1 MSTIH
6 PYFSKSRVNVFLLA
20 SDLEPGDATEQ
31 FLLLARGLP
40 RDRFAPSAGTVGAL
54 SASAADALRAAGVP
68 VASYPIRGALDFG
81 GMKRLRAAVRATNPA
96 LVHAFGPRAVRA
108 AQLVVNHTRTGSAP
122 RVAVSGAAACGDGV
136 AGWLARRA
144 LRRADRVL
152 TTGWT
157 EGQRYQRLWVPGERL
172 SRAQFAV
179 EPAAAPADRAA
190 FCKEIG
196 VPTDARLI
204 FAGGAL
210 DAAHGVREAVRA
222 FDMLRYN
229 NKAAHLVLIGDG
241 PERQPAADL
250 ARALAF
256 DDNRVRFAGARS
268 DLAALTPLAEQ
279 VWVTRAT
286 GGELL
291 ALRAMAAGAPVV
303 AFDTPE
309 LQEVIDDGN
318 TGHIVPLGDRPALAM
333 KAQVLLSYPEVAKRM
348 GEAGRA
354 WAERFSA
361 ARMIDQHARVY
372 AELGS

>member
-1 MSTIH
+1 
-6 PYFSKSRVNVFLLA
+6 VNVFLLV
-20 SDLEPGDATEQ
+20 SDLDPGDATEQ

-40 RDRFAPSAGTVGAL
+40 RDRFALSAGAVGA
-54 SASAADALRAAGVP
+54 ATGPAADALKAAGVP
-68 VASYPIRGALDFG
+68 VGAYPIRGALDFG
-81 GMKRLRAAVRATNPA
+81 GMRRLRAAVLATNPA

-108 AQLVVNHTRTGSAP
+108 AQLVVTRTRTASAP
-122 RVAVSGAAACGDGV
+122 RVVVSGATACGAGL

-157 EGQRYQRLWVPGERL
+157 EGQRYRRLSVPGERL
-172 SRAQFAV
+172 SRAPHAV

-190 FCKEIG
+190 FCKEVG

-204 FAGGAL
+204 FAGGAI
-210 DAAHGVREAVRA
+210 DAPHGVREAVRA

-229 NKAAHLVLIGDG
+229 NKTAHLVLFGEG
-241 PERQPAADL
+241 PERQPCADL
-250 ARALAF
+250 AKALAF
-256 DDNRVRFAGARS
+256 DDNRVRFAGARG
-268 DLAALTPLAEQ
+268 DLAALTALAEQ
-279 VWVTRAT
+279 VWVTRST

-291 ALRAMAAGAPVV
+291 ALRAMAAGVPVV

-318 TGHIVPLGDRPALAM
+318 TGHIVPMGDRPALAM
-333 KAQVLLSYPEVAKRM
+333 KAQILLSYPDTAKRM

-354 WAERFSA
+354 WAERFTV
-361 ARMIDQHARVY
+361 ARMIEQHARVY

>member
-1 MSTIH
+1 
-6 PYFSKSRVNVFLLA
+6 VNVFLLV

-40 RDRFAPSAGTVGAL
+40 RDQFVLSAGAVGPLHAG
-54 SASAADALRAAGVP
+54 AADALRAAGVP

-81 GMKRLRAAVRATNPA
+81 GMRRLRAGVLATNPA
-96 LVHAFGPRAVRA
+96 VVHAFGPRAVRA
-108 AQLVVNHTRTGSAP
+108 AQLVVTRTRAAGAP
-122 RVAVSGAAACGDGV
+122 SVIASGATACGDGIV
-136 AGWLARRA
+136 GWLARRA

-157 EGQRYQRLWVPGERL
+157 EGQRYRRLCVPGERL
-172 SRAQFAV
+172 SRVHLAV
-179 EPAAAPADRAA
+179 EPAPAPADRAA
-190 FCKEIG
+190 FCKELD
-196 VPTDARLI
+196 VPTDSRLI

-210 DAAHGVREAVRA
+210 DPQHGPRDAVRA

-229 NKAAHLVLIGDG
+229 QKAAQLVLFGDG
-241 PERQPAADL
+241 PERQSCADL
-250 ARALAF
+250 AKALAF

-268 DLAALTPLAEQ
+268 DLAAVTELADQ

-291 ALRAMAAGAPVV
+291 ALRALAAGVPVV

-318 TGHIVPLGDRPALAM
+318 TGYIVPQGDRPALAM
-333 KAQVLLSYPEVAKRM
+333 KAQMLLSFPDTAKRM
-348 GEAGRA
+348 GAAGRE

-361 ARMIDQHARVY
+361 ARMIEQHARVY
-372 AELGS
+372 AELAS

>member
-1 MSTIH
+1 
-6 PYFSKSRVNVFLLA
+6 VNVFLLV

-40 RDRFAPSAGTVGAL
+40 RDLYALNVGVVG
-54 SASAADALRAAGVP
+54 SASAPAADALRAAGVP
-68 VASYPIRGALDFG
+68 VAGYPIRGALDFG
-81 GMKRLRAAVRATNPA
+81 GMRKLRAGVLATNPTV
-96 LVHAFGPRAVRA
+96 VHAIGPRAVRA
-108 AQLVVNHTRTGSAP
+108 AQLVVTRTHTSSAP
-122 RVAVSGAAACGDGV
+122 RVVVSGAALCGDGI

-144 LRRADRVL
+144 LRRADRIL

-157 EGQRYQRLWVPGERL
+157 EGQRYRRLWVPGERL

-179 EPAAAPADRAA
+179 EPAAEVADRAA

-196 VPTDARLI
+196 APADARLI

-210 DAAHGVREAVRA
+210 DALHGAREAVRA

-229 NKAAHLVLIGDG
+229 QKAAQLVLFGDG
-241 PERQPAADL
+241 PERQLCADL
-250 ARALAF
+250 AKALAF

-268 DLAALTPLAEQ
+268 DLAALAPLADQ
-279 VWVTRAT
+279 VWVTRAV

-291 ALRAMAAGAPVV
+291 ALRAMAAGVPVV

-318 TGHIVPLGDRPALAM
+318 TGYIVPPGDRPALAM
-333 KAQVLLSYPEVAKRM
+333 KAQMLLSFPDTAKRM
-348 GEAGRA
+348 GAAGRA
-354 WAERFSA
+354 WAERFSV
-361 ARMIDQHARVY
+361 ARMIEQHTRVY
-372 AELGS
+372 SELRV

>member
-1 MSTIH
+1 M
-6 PYFSKSRVNVFLLA
+6 NVFLLA

-40 RDRFAPSAGTVGAL
+40 RGTFAPSAGAVGAVP
-54 SASAADALRAAGVP
+54 AGAADALRAAGVP
-68 VASYPIRGALDFG
+68 VGAYPIRGALDFG
-81 GMKRLRAAVRATNPA
+81 GMRRLRAAVRATNPA
-96 LVHAFGPRAVRA
+96 LIHAFGPRAVRA
-108 AQLVVNHTRTGSAP
+108 AQLAVNHTRTGSAP
-122 RVAVSGAAACGDGV
+122 RVVASGATACEDGI

-157 EGQRYQRLWVPGERL
+157 EGQRYRRLWVPGERL
-172 SRAQFAV
+172 SRVQFAV

-190 FCKEIG
+190 FCKEVG
-196 VPTDARLI
+196 VPADARLI

-210 DAAHGVREAVRA
+210 NAAHGVREAVRA

-229 NKAAHLVLIGDG
+229 NKTAHLVLFGEG
-241 PERQPAADL
+241 PERRPAADL
-250 ARALAF
+250 AKALAF
-256 DDNRVRFAGARS
+256 DDNRVRFAGARA
-268 DLAALTPLAEQ
+268 DLPALTPLAEQ

-291 ALRAMAAGAPVV
+291 VLRAMAAGVPVV

-318 TGHIVPLGDRPALAM
+318 TGYIVPQGDRPALAM
-333 KAQVLLSYPEVAKRM
+333 KAQMLLSFSDTGSRM
-348 GEAGRA
+348 GAAGRA
-354 WAERFSA
+354 WAQRLSV
-361 ARMIDQHARVY
+361 ARMIEQHARVY
-372 AELGS
+372 QELRV

>member
-1 MSTIH
+1 
-6 PYFSKSRVNVFLLA
+6 VNVFLLA

-31 FLLLARGLP
+31 FLLLAGGLP
-40 RDRFAPSAGTVGAL
+40 RDRFALAVGAVGPVP
-54 SASAADALRAAGVP
+54 AAAAAALRAAGVP
-68 VASYPIRGALDFG
+68 AGAYPIRGALDFG
-81 GMKRLRAAVRATNPA
+81 GMRRLRAAVRATDPA

-108 AQLVVNHTRTGSAP
+108 AQLVVSHTRAGSSP
-122 RVAVSGAAACGDGV
+122 RVVASGATACGDGI

-157 EGQRYQRLWVPGERL
+157 EGQRYRRLWVPGEHL
-172 SRAQFAV
+172 SRVPFAV
-179 EPAAAPADRAA
+179 EPAPAPADRAA

-196 VPTDARLI
+196 VPPGARLI

-210 DAAHGVREAVRA
+210 DPAHGVREAVRA

-229 NKAAHLVLIGDG
+229 QRTAYLVLFGEG
-241 PERQPAADL
+241 PERQPAVDL
-250 ARALAF
+250 AKALAF
-256 DDNRVRFAGARS
+256 DDNRVRFAGARA
-268 DLAALTPLAEQ
+268 DLAALTPLADH
-279 VWVTRAT
+279 VWVTRST

-291 ALRAMAAGAPVV
+291 ALRAMAAGVPVV

-333 KAQVLLSYPEVAKRM
+333 KAQILLSYPDVAKRM
-348 GEAGRA
+348 GAAGRE
-354 WAERFSA
+354 WADRLSVACMVE
-361 ARMIDQHARVY
+361 QHARVY
-372 AELGS
+372 TELGA